1 MRVKGSTRIK
11 MSLLPGS
18 EKVQVI
24 VSEDETSP
32 IQIFHQRREG
42 NLVVQICFQNLLHRP
57 SISVIYSQYLNNF
70 SRIVLAIFIN
80 ITQASFKL

>member
-70 SRIVLAIFIN
+70 SRIVFSHFYKHN
-80 ITQASFKL
+80 TSKF